1 MSRSIIRITVPRLV
15 GNCCGLPSEYLLEMV
30 FTSKWGPEWSPNG
43 SQMAPQRPLGASWPA
58 EGLLERSWRALGAL
72 LERSWAVLGGL
83 GAVLGDLG
91 ALLDCLGRG
100 LGAVLGLL
108 RRSWSHL
115 WRSWVGLGQPWEDS
129 AEVLGLFWSFF
140 AT

>member
-58 EGLLERSWRALGAL
+58 EGLLERSWRALGEL
-72 LERSWAVLGGL
+72 LERSWAVLGPKKVIGNGSWAAQGL
-83 GAVLGDLG
+83 GGNWFQ
-91 ALLDCLGRG
+91 RG
-100 LGAVLGLL
+100 LGPKSSENGAQGGPQIGARKRTRLKTVKPCFLKT
-108 RRSWSHL
+108 
-115 WRSWVGLGQPWEDS
+115 
-129 AEVLGLFWSFF
+129 F
-140 AT
+140 A